1 MTIQELEQTYIDDLN
16 MLDDWM
22 LQYDYLLQISASM
35 PKIPDEYK
43 TEENKVP
50 GCQSGVWLKMHEKC
64 GKIYITA
71 DSDALIIRGILSI
84 AVGILN
90 ERTPEEIVCYKPRYI
105 EETNIKKQIS
115 TDRFQGMNSVID
127 KIKQYAEDVL
137 SRKKSITAQ

>member
-1 MTIQELEQTYIDDLN
+1 MTVQELEQTYIDDLN
-16 MLDDWM
+16 TLDDWM
-22 LQYDYLLQISASM
+22 LQYDYLLQISAGM
-35 PKIPDEYK
+35 PKILDEEK
-43 TEENKVP
+43 TDENKVP

-90 ERTPEEIVCYKPRYI
+90 ERTPEEIAAYNPRYI

-127 KIKQYAEDVL
+127 KIKQYAQNILQEE
-137 SRKKSITAQ
+137 KMPQN